1 MHVGICNIHVDRPV
15 TFHKRLWD
23 LVYNNPREQVHD
35 CVFSK
40 VGVPLP
46 REKWAVEV
54 GPMSVQAESVQ
65 AEDHATEH
73 FVGRAMM
80 QDAGN
85 NLRQG
90 VILVAVKLRG
100 RHLVAAKN
108 TGKRTRVD
116 KEIASLFFDPV
127 DLLWQTVMGL
137 DVSKGDAGAC
147 SV

>member
-1 MHVGICNIHVDRPV
+1 MHG
-15 TFHKRLWD
+15 
-23 LVYNNPREQVHD
+23 

-46 REKWAVEV
+46 REKWALEV
-54 GPMSVQAESVQ
+54 GPMSLSAQAKDTSG
-65 AEDHATEH
+65 AKRFHTTEY
-73 FVGRAMM
+73 FVKIAMM

-108 TGKRTRVD
+108 PGKRTRVD

-127 DLLWQTVMGL
+127 DPL
-137 DVSKGDAGAC
+137 
-147 SV
+147 

>member
-1 MHVGICNIHVDRPV
+1 MHVDILTCMLTFVTCPQDRPV

-40 VGVPLP
+40 EGVPLP

-65 AEDHATEH
+65 AEDTIGAKRFHATEH

-108 TGKRTRVD
+108 PGKRTRVD

-127 DLLWQTVMGL
+127 DPL
-137 DVSKGDAGAC
+137 
-147 SV
+147 